1 VTLREWFRRLA
12 STIRPR
18 RGDDDLQE
26 ELRFHLDLAIEE
38 AQNRGGSTPDAQ
50 RAAVRRSGAAAQAL
64 DALRDQRELPRL
76 RDAIQDVRYGLRSL
90 RKSPGFAFITVV
102 TLASGL
108 GATTTVF
115 SAVNALFVRPLAVTA
130 PYELF
135 AVRRPAEPRTRFAAD
150 FFQTLNESSA
160 VFTDPFAS
168 FTFPVTLVASG
179 TGTRASAAFVTPNYF
194 NVLGV
199 RPSAGRFFQPGD
211 AGDVVVIS
219 HRLWQRLYG
228 GRSSVPGEIV
238 RIGTADFV
246 VGGVAPPTFGG
257 LQLDLALGVWVQ
269 MSASETAVPIRS
281 FRPAVD
287 IVGRLPAGASL
298 SAATAEVNALYDNWR
313 ATSATTTPPGQ
324 APLALFSASHGL
336 VSVVREHFRTAL
348 GFLLGI
354 CACLWLVT
362 IVNVSGL
369 LTARLSERT
378 REMAIRQALGATS
391 FRLFVQL
398 LAEVGLLVASG
409 LSLGYVL
416 AAALSVAIPRWLPAW
431 AGIDLRITP
440 LVLLAAAV
448 TASLSALLIAVIQS
462 VSRHRRSVL
471 SHLAPGLLRFG
482 GSRRLR
488 LSSCLVGLQFAL
500 TLPLIV
506 VASLLA
512 QSLHYLTRADMGF
525 ERNNLLQIR
534 VEPAL
539 VGYGDERASA
549 YYKSLT
555 ETLRAVPGVTDAAV
569 SSGGALSGY
578 GGFARIYQDGGYHDV
593 TMNSVDDRYFSTMG
607 IHVLSGRP
615 FDASEARRDVPV
627 VVVNEAL
634 ARRLFKVSERAI
646 GHVVTVV
653 VGETREQRTIVGV
666 VDNTADAD
674 VRDRLT
680 PTAYVPVA
688 QSGLLMV
695 HVRSAIDP
703 ARVVETIRRTVTSL
717 DPSVP
722 ILRIDTIEG
731 RRQTALQR
739 ERLLSVTSVAIGWVA
754 LALSGIGLVGH
765 VSRDVV
771 ARTSEL
777 VIRSVLGATPF
788 QVVSLFLKDTA
799 MILAPSGALG
809 IGAAIA
815 AAHAVRGQ
823 VYGVSSTD
831 LASYLAAAVLLIAV
845 AAVATIWPLRR
856 AWQAGQSTQL
866 LRV

>member
-1 VTLREWFRRLA
+1 MTLREWFRRLA
-12 STIRPR
+12 STVHPR
-18 RGDDDLQE
+18 RGDDDLEE
-26 ELRFHLDLAIEE
+26 ELRVHLDLAIEE
-38 AQNRGGSTPDAQ
+38 EQHRGGSTSAAQ

-76 RDAIQDVRYGLRSL
+76 RDALQDVRYGLRSL
-90 RKSPGFAFITVV
+90 RKSPGFALVTIV
-102 TLASGL
+102 TLASGM

-115 SAVNALFVRPLAVTA
+115 STVNALFVRPLAVTA
-130 PYELF
+130 PYEL
-135 AVRRPAEPRTRFAAD
+135 VVIRRPAEPRTRFAAD
-150 FFQTLNESSA
+150 FYRTLNESSA
-160 VFTDPFAS
+160 VFTDLFAS

-179 TGTRASAAFVTPNYF
+179 AGARVSAAFVTPNYF
-194 NVLGV
+194 DALGV

-219 HRLWQRLYG
+219 HRLWQQLYE
-228 GRSSVPGEIV
+228 GRSSVAGEIV
-238 RIGTADFV
+238 RIGTGDFV

-257 LQLDLALGVWVQ
+257 LQLDLALDVWVQ
-269 MSASETAVPIRS
+269 VSASATAVPLRS
-281 FRPAVD
+281 FRPSVD
-287 IVGRLPAGASL
+287 IVGRLPAGASVA
-298 SAATAEVNALYDNWR
+298 AATAEVNAVHDNWSV
-313 ATSATTTPPGQ
+313 TSAATTPSGQ

-336 VSVVREHFRTAL
+336 VSAVRERFRTSL

-369 LTARLSERT
+369 LSARLGERT
-378 REMAIRQALGATS
+378 REMALRQALGATS

-398 LAEVGLLVASG
+398 LAEVGVLVASG
-409 LSLGYVL
+409 LLLGCVL
-416 AAALSVAIPRWLPAW
+416 AATLSTAIPRWLPAW

-440 LVLLAAAV
+440 LVLLVAGV
-448 TASLSALLIAVIQS
+448 TAMLSAFLIAAIQS
-462 VSRHRRSVL
+462 VSLHRRSVL

-488 LSSCLVGLQFAL
+488 LSSCLVGVQFAL

-506 VASLLA
+506 LASLLA
-512 QSLHYLTRADMGF
+512 QSLHHLTRADMGF
-525 ERNNLLQIR
+525 ERNNLLQIG

-539 VGYGDERASA
+539 VGYGSERASA
-549 YYKSLT
+549 YYRLLT
-555 ETLRAVPGVTDAAV
+555 ETLRSVPGVTDATV

-578 GGFARIYQDGGYHDV
+578 GGLARIYQDGGDHDV

-615 FDASEARRDVPV
+615 FDAGEARRDAPV

-634 ARRLFKVSERAI
+634 ARRLFTVSERAV

-674 VRDRLT
+674 VRDRST
-680 PTAYVPVA
+680 PAAYVPVA

-695 HVRSAIDP
+695 HVRSAGDP
-703 ARVVETIRRTVTSL
+703 ARLVETIRRTVTSL
-717 DPSVP
+717 DPGVP

-754 LALSGIGLVGH
+754 LALSGIGLVGR

-777 VIRSVLGATPF
+777 VIRSVLGATPM

-809 IGAAIA
+809 SAAAIA
-815 AAHAVRGQ
+815 AAHAVRGH

-831 LASYLAAAVLLIAV
+831 AASYLAAAALLVAV

-856 AWQAGQSTQL
+856 AWQTGQSTQL